1 MYFLS
6 KKKTKESLINVGSG
20 IEKKIIDYAHYI
32 MKYLNVELKIKFE
45 KRNLNGTPRKLL
57 DSKIAKK
64 YGWKSK
70 TKFSDGIS
78 LTINDY
84 QKKLI

>member
-1 MYFLS
+1 MYFFFL

-45 KRNLNGTPRKLL
+45 K
-57 DSKIAKK
+57 KK
-64 YGWKSK
+64 FEWN
-70 TKFSDGIS
+70 T
-78 LTINDY
+78 
-84 QKKLI
+84 